1 MNRDNYYCV
10 IMAGG
15 TGSRFWPYSR
25 KNMPKQFLDFFG
37 TGQTLLQQTFQRYK
51 EIIPVEQIYIST
63 NTDYKDLVLQQLPE
77 IKEHQLLV
85 DETHRNTAPAVVHAA
100 FYLKQKNPDAIMII
114 APSDHLILKPDNFIA
129 SINKGLEF
137 VEKNRIL
144 LTIGIKPTHPETGY
158 GYIQVEENKEAS
170 FYSVKTFVEKPAI
183 EFAQFFVNSGEFYWN
198 SGIFIWKADDI
209 LHKMHLYSDNIFEKG
224 ECKEPD
230 FTSCPNIPID
240 YAVMEKTENV
250 FVQDCDF
257 GWADL
262 GTFGALYDA
271 APKDINQNATLNSNT
286 MLYDCKD
293 NIVLIPKDKLA
304 VIEGLENY
312 LVTLNDNV
320 LLICKKDNPNN
331 IRKFVNDV
339 QMKFDEKY
347 L

>member
-1 MNRDNYYCV
+1 MINQNNYCV
-10 IMAGG
+10 ILAGG
-15 TGSRFWPYSR
+15 IGIRFWPYSR
-25 KNMPKQFLDFFG
+25 KDKPKQFLDFFG
-37 TGQTLLQQTFQRYK
+37 MGHTLLQQTFQRYAKIVPAENIFVITNVQYEGLVK
-51 EIIPVEQIYIST
+51 E
-63 NTDYKDLVLQQLPE
+63 QLPE
-77 IKEHQLLV
+77 LGANRILL
-85 DETHRNTAPAVVHAA
+85 EPARRNTAPCIAWAA
-100 FYLKQKNPDAIMII
+100 SHIRQLNPDANLIV
-114 APSDHLILKPDNFIA
+114 APSDHLILREDEFIQA
-129 SINKGLEF
+129 MTNGLEF
-137 VEKNRIL
+137 VARSPQL
-144 LTIGIKPTHPETGY
+144 LTLGIKPTRPETGY
-158 GYIQVEENKEAS
+158 GYIQITDEKEGD
-170 FYSVKTFVEKPAI
+170 FYKVKTFVEKPQL
-183 EFAQFFVNSGEFYWN
+183 EFAQVFVESGEFYWN